1 LTCSKSDKKAF
12 LFVIPRLERFI
23 PVRIKGAEDRRIQKT
38 QNLLRGA
45 LVSLISEKPYDSIVV
60 KEILDRANVG
70 RSTFY
75 THFRDK
81 DDLLVSGIHEMLQPI
96 QSTTQL
102 AMGKRRDRILWFSLP
117 IFEHHHQHRHA
128 GGDRIGP
135 RGRAILHDH
144 LRKVL
149 AEVIAGAIKKSTRD
163 GRKPSRT
170 IPVDLLCEYVAS
182 TFVLVLNWWLD
193 KGMPQSPAEI
203 NDVFHKLIAPTLA
216 AVCE

>member
-1 LTCSKSDKKAF
+1 M
-12 LFVIPRLERFI
+12 
-23 PVRIKGAEDRRIQKT
+23 
-38 QNLLRGA
+38 

-70 RSTFY
+70 RSTFC

-81 DDLLVSGIHEMLQPI
+81 DDLLVSGIHDTLRPVHSTAQP
-96 QSTTQL
+96 
-102 AMGKRRDRILWFSLP
+102 AAGKRLDWIWFSLP

-144 LRKVL
+144 LRRVL
-149 AEVIAGAIKKSTRD
+149 AEVIADAIRKSAGH
-163 GRKPSRT
+163 GRKSSRAT
-170 IPVDLLCEYVAS
+170 PLDLLCEYVAS

-203 NDVFHKLIAPTLA
+203 NDIFYKLIAPTLA